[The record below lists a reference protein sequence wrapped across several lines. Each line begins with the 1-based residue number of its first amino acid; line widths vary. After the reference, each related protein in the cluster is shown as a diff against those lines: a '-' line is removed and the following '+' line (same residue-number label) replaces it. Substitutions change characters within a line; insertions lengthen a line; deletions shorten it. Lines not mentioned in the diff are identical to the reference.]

1 MSSNRPVITTS
12 KLTTTVVANGSKPG
26 DNSIP
31 MIEVNKNEEEEP
43 LMVEGAAPKNDNT
56 NGKDIVMVY
65 PELVPIMDNTDD
77 HHETHF

>member
-1 MSSNRPVITTS
+1 MGNR
-12 KLTTTVVANGSKPG
+12 N
-26 DNSIP
+26 
-31 MIEVNKNEEEEP
+31 EVNKNEEEEP
-43 LMVEGAAPKNDNT
+43 LMVDGAHKKDNT

>member
-43 LMVEGAAPKNDNT
+43 LMVEGAPKKDNT

-65 PELVPIMDNTDD
+65 PELVPIMDNNDD

>member
-1 MSSNRPVITTS
+1 
-12 KLTTTVVANGSKPG
+12 
-26 DNSIP
+26 
-31 MIEVNKNEEEEP
+31 MIEVNKNNEEEEEP
-43 LMVEGAAPKNDNT
+43 LIVEDDGAPTKKADNT